1 MIASV
6 EKGWYYVRWR
16 TTTKNGEL
24 AIDGWDVVDDRK
36 FDNKTVATYPDK
48 ETAQMI
54 ANMLN
59 KQEKIERS

>member
-24 AIDGWDVVDDRK
+24 EIEGWDVIDDRR
-36 FDNKTVATYPDK
+36 FDNKTVVTYPDR
-48 ETAQMI
+48 ETAQAV
-54 ANMLN
+54 ANLLN
-59 KQEKIERS
+59 SQEKIERS